1 MNRDYRYSA
10 GSAVAD
16 FLWELAN
23 GRLGSNGEQLKVV
36 GDRTINPSFLWDD
49 SVTINPIY
57 LAVQDNAPS
66 VPIGEPKVVYYPY
79 SGPTKGT
86 LYGLKKARVVFD
98 IIGAPDR
105 TYPIVDWMIDVLNR
119 FDDAAALVNKYTSAS
134 RPDITF
140 RSIRADQTNIKEDNL
155 ADYAFNDGYGADT
168 DFSALCITVTCDYVV
183 NNDYLREPYPT
194 AAFAKVPEQRTVEEQ
209 ATVDRW
215 NRSNGSSLL

>member
-10 GSAVAD
+10 GSAIAD

-23 GRLGSNGEQLKVV
+23 GRLGPNGAQLKVV
-36 GDRTINPSFLWDD
+36 GDRNVNPSFLWDD

-57 LAVQDNAPS
+57 LAVQENAPS
-66 VPIGEPKVVYYPY
+66 VPVEEPRIVYYPY
-79 SGPTKGT
+79 SGPSKGT
-86 LYGLKKARVVFD
+86 LYGLKKARVLFSVT
-98 IIGAPDR
+98 GAPDR

-119 FDDAAALVNKYTSAS
+119 FDDSATLVNKYTSSS

-140 RSIRADQTNIKEDNL
+140 RSIRADQTNISEDNL
-155 ADYAFNDGYGADT
+155 ADYAFDGTAADT
-168 DFSALCITVTCDYVV
+168 SFSQLNLTITCDYVV
-183 NNDYLREPYPT
+183 NNDYLREPYPA
-194 AAFAKVPEQRTVEEQ
+194 AAFAKVPGQRSVEEQ